1 MPLAEDLDS
10 YALQLYRFACA
21 LISGRPGPCPE
32 AASLV
37 RAAMAPVLGRSLTV
51 RLKGDNLRL
60 SLYAA
65 LIQKNHGEAGQG
77 QRGAIG
83 RRLPHNVQ
91 HNVHVAAPNG
101 GANTSMIA
109 QAPDRL
115 AAALLD
121 LKLDEREALLLVA
134 LEGFTYAQAAR
145 ILKVP
150 QDILAGRLAR
160 ARAALG
166 RTLPCD
172 NAVRPARSQPSYLRV
187 VK

>member
-37 RAAMAPVLGRSLTV
+37 RAAIAPVHGRSFALW
-51 RLKGDNLRL
+51 LKGDNLRL

-65 LIQKNHGEAGQG
+65 LIQKNRGEAGQG

-83 RRLPHNVQ
+83 RRPPHNVRI
-91 HNVHVAAPNG
+91 AAPNG
-101 GANTSMIA
+101 GANISMIA

-172 NAVRPARSQPSYLRV
+172 NAVRPATSRPSYLRV

>member
-51 RLKGDNLRL
+51 RLKGDNVRL

-83 RRLPHNVQ
+83 RRLP

-172 NAVRPARSQPSYLRV
+172 NAGRPARSRQSYLRM